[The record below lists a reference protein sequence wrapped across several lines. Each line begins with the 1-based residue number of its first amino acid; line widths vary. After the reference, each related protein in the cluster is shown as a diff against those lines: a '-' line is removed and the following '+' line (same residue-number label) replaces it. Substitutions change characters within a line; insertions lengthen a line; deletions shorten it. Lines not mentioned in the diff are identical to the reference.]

1 MEFRE
6 AILAIRPDVDVELIG
21 RAYDIA
27 AGRPLA
33 DLPAEAMEMRSSR
46 SRSAAP

>member
-6 AILAIRPDVDVELIG
+6 ALLAIRPDVDVELIG

-27 AGRPLA
+27 SQCHQGQKR
-33 DLPAEAMEMRSSR
+33 RSGD
-46 SRSAAP
+46 P